1 MSKSNLLSGG
11 IETKHL
17 SSFSEKAKDE
27 LRAMAT
33 LMEDEDM
40 LKNLSVEGDAK
51 NDCDDGDVLEAVAF
65 SGTNDDTE
73 KLVKALHT
81 IQKTGLNI
89 DGCDV
94 KFKANMGLAM
104 YGSND
109 GMKITRAAFA
119 IMIKFS
125 DLADDLQSM

>member
-1 MSKSNLLSGG
+1 
-11 IETKHL
+11 
-17 SSFSEKAKDE
+17 
-27 LRAMAT
+27 
-33 LMEDEDM
+33 M
-40 LKNLSVEGDAK
+40 LKNLSDQK
-51 NDCDDGDVLEAVAF
+51 DDSKPDYDDDILEAVAF
-65 SGTNDDTE
+65 QGKNEDTE
-73 KLVKALHT
+73 KLIKALHN

-94 KFKANMGLAM
+94 KFKANLGLAM
-104 YGSND
+104 YGAND